1 MQSAGAQEL
10 HSAHWGL
17 AEVLMCG
24 IPWKELMGMGVD
36 METSTSYGRG
46 TTAETLYLQTPQC
59 CFSAVQWDGC
69 LPWPCFW
76 GLFSDSSHGVL
87 SWAFPQP
94 SKIKHDNLFP

>member
-36 METSTSYGRG
+36 METCTSYGRG

-69 LPWPCFW
+69 LPWPCL
-76 GLFSDSSHGVL
+76 GAVL
-87 SWAFPQP
+87 LQLPWCALLGFPTAL
-94 SKIKHDNLFP
+94 KNKT